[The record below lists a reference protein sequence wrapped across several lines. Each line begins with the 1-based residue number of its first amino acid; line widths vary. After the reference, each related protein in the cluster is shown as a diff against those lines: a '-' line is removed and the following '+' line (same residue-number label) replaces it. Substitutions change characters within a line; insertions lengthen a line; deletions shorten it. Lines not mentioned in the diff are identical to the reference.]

1 MGWIAMATD
10 QTSQSGHVCSIF
22 VSFLFSDWR
31 IWIEKREKRE
41 DFFSSFLESGQ
52 PSFFLILKKIS
63 ALTGRVHFFLET
75 FRAHSGILR
84 VKFQYFILGL
94 SVILLCSKD
103 AWLSKQ

>member
-41 DFFSSFLESGQ
+41 DFLSVFLESGQ
-52 PSFFLILKKIS
+52 PSFFLILKNKR
-63 ALTGRVHFFLET
+63 TDRTCPFFFSKHLEHT
-75 FRAHSGILR
+75 VVF
-84 VKFQYFILGL
+84 
-94 SVILLCSKD
+94 
-103 AWLSKQ
+103 